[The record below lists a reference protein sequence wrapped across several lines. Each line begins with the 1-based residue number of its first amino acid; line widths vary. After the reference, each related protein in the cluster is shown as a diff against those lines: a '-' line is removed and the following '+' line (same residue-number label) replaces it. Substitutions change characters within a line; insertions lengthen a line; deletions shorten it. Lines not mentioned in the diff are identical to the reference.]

1 MNYMDFKTV
10 RVHFIEKHTESI
22 CYTTDLKFLENY
34 KFVDLTGVN
43 NVGVANNNIVYVGGY
58 TSERGLFLDEYNGN
72 QKLEKKK
79 ACDWNVIPLCERC
92 SKHFAT
98 KTNPYRQ
105 AKYIDRRTIESN

>member
-1 MNYMDFKTV
+1 MIKTIHV
-10 RVHFIEKHTESI
+10 RFIEKHTESI

-58 TSERGLFLDEYNGN
+58 TSERGLFIDEYNGN

-79 ACDWNVIPLCERC
+79 VSSAPLRYNEG
-92 SKHFAT
+92 SKREKEMPDYEELILA
-98 KTNPYRQ
+98 RQ
-105 AKYIDRRTIESN
+105 EEYEC